1 MAKFCNQC
9 GKPLQEGEVCSCQ
22 NPEAV
27 QKAEQ
32 QVPVKDVASESAATT
47 VNYTAEQVTKQMQGT
62 AQAVAVQGANVFKK
76 MIDIFKSPISTVKQI
91 ADAQDKAAAFSM
103 VITNVLVLSIV
114 TLIACVSANS
124 KLDGWFEIPVA
135 KMVLTVLLTSV
146 GVDFA
151 LAACLWLTT
160 KFFFKEEISFIKML
174 SVTGAKLLIDSVFIV
189 VGSILTIVSAEMGML
204 IFGLGSLFT
213 MVLFIQSYAEVST
226 LSKDKKFYAM
236 TVALAIFAVIAV
248 VFISVCLNDA
258 MDNLKSIMN
267 IL

>member
-22 NPEAV
+22 NPEVA
-27 QKAEQ
+27 QNSE
-32 QVPVKDVASESAATT
+32 PVNAAATENAATT
-47 VNYTAEQVTKQMQGT
+47 VNYTAEQVTRQMQET

-103 VITNVLVLSIV
+103 VITNVLVLSII

-135 KMVLTVLLTSV
+135 KMVLTVLLTSA

-160 KFFFKEEISFIKML
+160 KFFFKEEVSFIKML

-189 VGSILTIVSAEMGML
+189 VGSILAIVSAEIGMM
-204 IFGLGSLFT
+204 IFVLGSLFT
-213 MVLFIQSYAEVST
+213 MVLFIQSYAEVSS

-236 TVALAIFAVIAV
+236 TVALAIFAVVVV
-248 VFISVCLNDA
+248 VFVSLCLKDA
-258 MDNLKSIMN
+258 MDNLKSITDM
-267 IL
+267 L

>member
-1 MAKFCNQC
+1 MAKFCSQC

-22 NPEAV
+22 KTAN
-27 QKAEQ
+27 
-32 QVPVKDVASESAATT
+32 D
-47 VNYTAEQVTKQMQGT
+47 TAEQVTKQMQEA
-62 AQAVAVQGANVFKK
+62 AQVVVVQGANVFKK
-76 MIDIFKSPISTVKQI
+76 MVDIFKSPIRTVKQI

-103 VITNVLVLSIV
+103 VITNVLVLSII

-135 KMVLTVLLTSV
+135 KMVLTVLLTAT

-160 KFFFKEEISFIKML
+160 KYFFREDVSFIKML

-189 VGSILTIVSAEMGML
+189 AGSILAIVSVQIGMV

-213 MVLFIQSYAEVST
+213 MLLFIQSYTEVST
-226 LSKDKKFYAM
+226 LDKDKKFYAL
-236 TVALAIFAVIAV
+236 TVALAIFAVIV
-248 VFISVCLNDA
+248 VFLVSQCLGDA
-258 MDNLKSIMN
+258 LDNLKSITN